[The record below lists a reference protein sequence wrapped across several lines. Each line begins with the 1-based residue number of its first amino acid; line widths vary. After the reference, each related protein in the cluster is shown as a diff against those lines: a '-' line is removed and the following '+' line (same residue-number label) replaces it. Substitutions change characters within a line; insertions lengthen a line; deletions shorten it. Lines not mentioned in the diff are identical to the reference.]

1 VREQTFAK
9 MKYIRIRDS
18 VYDPNQ
24 SISYRDMV
32 AMRGFSTNVDLFQ
45 VGDHSHRI
53 ARTRTQAWLP
63 FSRSLSRFLRF
74 TCRVE

>member
-1 VREQTFAK
+1 

-24 SISYRDMV
+24 PISYRDMV
-32 AMRGFSTNVDLFQ
+32 ALRGFSTNVDLFQ
-45 VGDHSHRI
+45 VGDHSHTHAGVVAFLTI
-53 ARTRTQAWLP
+53 PLP
-63 FSRSLSRFLRF
+63 FLRF